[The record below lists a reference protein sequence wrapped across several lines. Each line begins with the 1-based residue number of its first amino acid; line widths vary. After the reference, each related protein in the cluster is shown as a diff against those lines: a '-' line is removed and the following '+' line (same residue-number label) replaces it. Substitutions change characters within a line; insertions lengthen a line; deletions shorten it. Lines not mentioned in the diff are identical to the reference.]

1 MGNVEIA
8 FDHVTKRFGSFL
20 ALDDIN
26 FEVETGEF
34 VCIIGPAGCGKTVL
48 LGLLSGSERPT
59 EGDIYLRGRRINNLP
74 AYERGIPM
82 VFQHFA
88 LFPHRTVYQ
97 NIEYGLKVRKL
108 AETDCKRKVAD
119 IMEKLDISE
128 LADRYPNQISGGQ
141 KQRVGLARALV
152 VEPEILLLDE
162 PLGSLD
168 ANLRA
173 RMQTELKNLHGRLGI
188 TFILVTSN
196 RHEAF
201 VMGSRVVVMDMAK
214 IAQIGTRHEL
224 KNSPQSEYIARF
236 CGQTN
241 IYPGTVK
248 GINDQFITVES
259 PIGFVKTP
267 NPAWNPSEGEEVK
280 IFVQPDGVIID
291 GESQIAEE
299 DDEAKAC
306 DVFGERT
313 PQRNDNHVTG
323 TAKFAEFSGSVI
335 TLFFELSD
343 GSEFLVEKHA
353 SKYRHIERNEKREL
367 YWSPYCTGVIK
378 CRYTQ

>member
-1 MGNVEIA
+1 MGKVEIA
-8 FDHVTKRFGSFL
+8 FDHVTKRYGTFV

-26 FEVETGEF
+26 LEIETGEF
-34 VCIIGPAGCGKTVL
+34 VCIIGPAGCGKTLL
-48 LGLLSGSERPT
+48 LGLLGGSERPT
-59 EGDIYLRGRRINNLP
+59 EGNIYLRGRMINTLP
-74 AYERGIPM
+74 AHERGIPM

-108 AETDCKRKVAD
+108 AEADCKRKVLD
-119 IMEKLDISE
+119 IMKKLDISE

-152 VEPEILLLDE
+152 VEPKILLLDE

-173 RMQTELKNLHGRLGI
+173 RMQTELKDLHRRLGI

-196 RHEAF
+196 RYEAF
-201 VMGSRVVVMDMAK
+201 VMGSRVVVMDMAR
-214 IAQIGTRHEL
+214 IAQIGTLQEL
-224 KNSPQSEYIARF
+224 RNSPQSEYVARF
-236 CGQTN
+236 CGHTN

-248 GINDQFITVES
+248 GTNDQLITVES
-259 PIGFVKTP
+259 PIGVVETP
-267 NPAWNPSEGEEVK
+267 NPVWSPREGEKVK
-280 IFVQPDGVIID
+280 IFVQSDGVII
-291 GESQIAEE
+291 GSENQIAEK

-306 DVFGERT
+306 VVVGDRA
-313 PQRNDNHVTG
+313 PQRNDNHITG
-323 TAKFAEFSGSVI
+323 TAKFVEFSGSVV

-343 GSEFLVEKHA
+343 GTEFLVEKHA
-353 SKYRHIERNEKREL
+353 SKYRHMERNEKYEL

-378 CRYTQ
+378 CR